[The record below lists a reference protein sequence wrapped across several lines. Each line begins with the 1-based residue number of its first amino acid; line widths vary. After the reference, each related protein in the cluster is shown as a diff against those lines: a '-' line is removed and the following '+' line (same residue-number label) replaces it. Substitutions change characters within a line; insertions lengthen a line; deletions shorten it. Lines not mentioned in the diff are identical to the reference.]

1 MALQEDL
8 KWRRFVKMCIDEC
21 ANRKVSKD
29 DEETDFFVNSNNHE
43 LNLLMYRKFGQDT
56 FKRTLTYSRDDEF
69 YCLLNE
75 NIVKNIFDQI
85 QEERRWEILN

>member
-21 ANRKVSKD
+21 ANRKISKE
-29 DEETDFFVNSNNHE
+29 DEETEFFVNSTNHE
-43 LNLLMYRKFGQDT
+43 LNLLMYKKVKKDT
-56 FKRTLTYSRDDEF
+56 IKRELTYSRDDEF

-75 NIVKNIFDQI
+75 TIVKNIFKEI
-85 QEERRWEILN
+85 TEEK

>member
-21 ANRKVSKD
+21 ANRKVSKE
-29 DEETDFFVNSNNHE
+29 DEETEFFVNSTNKE
-43 LNLLMYRKFGQDT
+43 LNLLMYKKIGQET
-56 FKRTLTYSRDDEF
+56 IKRNLTYSRDDEF

-75 NIVKNIFDQI
+75 TIVKNIFDQI
-85 QEERRWEILN
+85 QEERQWEILN